1 MARKK
6 RPAPHEEEASEA
18 WLLPYSDLM
27 TLLLALFIC
36 LFAISQTDETKL
48 TQMAQA
54 FSSAFNMGGPSFFQ
68 GAGPAMNSS
77 RDLTSADDG
86 GMEAYLAEN
95 SQMEAVKRQMDAY
108 IEQNN
113 LQDEIST
120 QMTED
125 GLMIR
130 IEEKALF
137 PSGSAELTAGVQ
149 KIGPVIAA
157 LVAPIPQ
164 RILVTGHT
172 DNVPIHSAGYPS
184 NWELS
189 PARAINFMKYIIAQD
204 GRMNPARFSAMGRS
218 EYKPIADNSTPEG
231 RAQNRRV
238 EVLIERS
245 VHVDKSEYQVARN

>member
-1 MARKK
+1 
-6 RPAPHEEEASEA
+6 
-18 WLLPYSDLM
+18 
-27 TLLLALFIC
+27 
-36 LFAISQTDETKL
+36 
-48 TQMAQA
+48 
-54 FSSAFNMGGPSFFQ
+54 
-68 GAGPAMNSS
+68 MNSS

-149 KIGPVIAA
+149 KIGPAIAA

-164 RILVTGHT
+164 KILVTGQIMCLFT
-172 DNVPIHSAGYPS
+172 VPVILLTG
-184 NWELS
+184 N
-189 PARAINFMKYIIAQD
+189 
-204 GRMNPARFSAMGRS
+204 
-218 EYKPIADNSTPEG
+218 
-231 RAQNRRV
+231 
-238 EVLIERS
+238 
-245 VHVDKSEYQVARN
+245 

>member
-36 LFAISQTDETKL
+36 LFAISQTDETKMA
-48 TQMAQA
+48 QMAQA
-54 FSSAFNMGGPSFFQ
+54 FSSAFNMGGPSFLD
-68 GAGPAMNSS
+68 GAGPGMYSS
-77 RDLTSADDG
+77 RDIPSDDDG

-95 SQMEAVKRQMDAY
+95 SQMEAVKRQLDAY
-108 IEQNN
+108 IEQNG
-113 LQDEIST
+113 LQGQVST

-172 DNVPIHSAGYPS
+172 DNIPINSAVYPS

-189 PARAINFMKYIIAQD
+189 SARAINFMKYIIAQD

-218 EYKPIADNSTPEG
+218 EYRPIADNSTEEG

-245 VHVDKSEYQVARN
+245 VQVDKSEYQVARN